1 MKNFK
6 RFLIVVICIAI
17 CGIVAFSLITI
28 ETKDVVQSA
37 PPLVPEK
44 KDAAIEIPVDTFY
57 NNITQLIGGTD
68 TLLSYNKK
76 WDANKIKPYAKNV
89 NSKTKRIEGNRLMPL
104 MEWNKLN
111 LERNNIADSSFAFYP
126 FSGGDFIH
134 LNWLYP
140 NADEYLLVAREAVG
154 SVPNLLNKNTDYVT
168 GYLNDIDYVLRDI
181 YSKSYFITKNMSA
194 DTKVDTQVNGMLPV
208 ILWAVARTNHEVLS
222 LTYKQIDENGVA
234 VDADSSVKK
243 PSAVEI
249 SIRHKTSKKIKKVT
263 YLSCDISDYGF
274 NLKPSNLTFLTNKIP
289 SNCNS
294 FIKSAS
300 YLLHYT
306 SFQKIRE
313 FILNK
318 SKFLVQDDTGIP
330 FKYFNSETWTGELF
344 GTYVLPVKDFS
355 ENLFQNDLLSAYK
368 SEKYKGSLTF
378 SLGYHW
384 GGQNR
389 QNQMVFIKH

>member
-17 CGIVAFSLITI
+17 CGIVAFSLMTI
-28 ETKDVVQSA
+28 ETKEVVQSA

-44 KDAAIEIPVDTFY
+44 KDSVIQIPVDTFY

-76 WDANKIKPYAKNV
+76 WDAIKIKPYAKNV

-104 MEWNKLN
+104 LEWNKAN
-111 LERNNIADSSFAFYP
+111 LERNKTSDASFAFYP

-140 NADEYLLVAREAVG
+140 NATEYLLVAREDVG
-154 SVPNLLNKNTDYVT
+154 SVPNLLDQNTDSVLS
-168 GYLNDIDYVLRDI
+168 YLQDVDFVLRDI
-181 YSKSYFITKNMSA
+181 YSKSYFITKNMST
-194 DTKVDTQVNGMLPV
+194 DTKVDTKVNGMLPL
-208 ILWAVARTNHEVLS
+208 ILWAVSRTNHEVLS
-222 LTYKQIDENGVA
+222 LNYRNIDANGVA
-234 VDADSSVKK
+234 IDADITKGK
-243 PSAVEI
+243 PSAVVI
-249 SIRHKTSKKIKKVT
+249 SVRHKVTRKIKRIT
-263 YLSCDISDYGF
+263 YLSCDISDKGF
-274 NLKPSNLTFLTNKIP
+274 KSKPNNLAFLSNTIP

-294 FIKSAS
+294 FVKSAS
-300 YLLHYT
+300 YLLHYD
-306 SFQKIRE
+306 SFKQIRD

-330 FKYFNSETWTGELF
+330 YKQFNSEIWTAELF
-344 GTYVLPVKDFS
+344 GSYVLPVKDFS

-368 SEKYKGSLTF
+368 SEMYKGPLKF

>member
-28 ETKDVVQSA
+28 ETKEVVQST

-44 KDAAIEIPVDTFY
+44 KDSAIEIPVDTFY
-57 NNITQLIGGTD
+57 NNITQLIGGND

-89 NSKTKRIEGNRLMPL
+89 NNKTKRIEGNRLMPL
-104 MEWNKLN
+104 MEWNKTN
-111 LERNNIADSSFAFYP
+111 LERNKTSDSSFAFYP

-140 NADEYLLVAREAVG
+140 NATEYLLVAREDVG

>member
-57 NNITQLIGGTD
+57 NNITQLIGGND

-76 WDANKIKPYAKNV
+76 WDANKIKTYAKNV

-104 MEWNKLN
+104 MEWNKTN
-111 LERNNIADSSFAFYP
+111 LERNKTSDSSFAFYP

-168 GYLNDIDYVLRDI
+168 EYLNDIDYVLRDI

-208 ILWAVARTNHEVLS
+208 ILWAVSRTNHEVLS

-234 VDADSSVKK
+234 VDADSSIKK

-300 YLLHYT
+300 YLLHYN

>member
-28 ETKDVVQSA
+28 ETKEVVQSA

-44 KDAAIEIPVDTFY
+44 KDSVVEIPVDTFY

-76 WDANKIKPYAKNV
+76 WDAIKIKPYAKNV
-89 NSKTKRIEGNRLMPL
+89 TSKTKRIEGNRLMPL
-104 MEWNKLN
+104 MEWNKTN
-111 LERNNIADSSFAFYP
+111 LERNKTSDSSFAFYP

-140 NADEYLLVAREAVG
+140 NATEYLLVAREDVG
-154 SVPNLLNKNTDYVT
+154 SVPNLLDQNTDSVLS
-168 GYLNDIDYVLRDI
+168 YLHDVDFVLRDI
-181 YSKSYFITKNMSA
+181 YSKSYFITKNMST
-194 DTKVDTQVNGMLPV
+194 DTKVDTKVNGMLPL
-208 ILWAVARTNHEVLS
+208 ILWAVSRTNHEVLS
-222 LTYKQIDENGVA
+222 LNYKNIDANGVA
-234 VDADSSVKK
+234 IDADITKGK
-243 PSAVEI
+243 PSAVVI
-249 SIRHKTSKKIKKVT
+249 SVRHKVTRKIKRIT
-263 YLSCDISDYGF
+263 YLSCDISDKGF
-274 NLKPSNLTFLTNKIP
+274 KSKPNNFTFLSNTIP
-289 SNCNS
+289 AKCNS
-294 FIKSAS
+294 FVKSAS
-300 YLLHYT
+300 YLLHYD
-306 SFQKIRE
+306 SFKQIRD

-330 FKYFNSETWTGELF
+330 YKHFNSEIWTAELF
-344 GTYVLPVKDFS
+344 GSYVLPVKDFS

-368 SEKYKGSLTF
+368 SEMYKGPLKF

>member
-1 MKNFK
+1 MKNSK
-6 RFLIVVICIAI
+6 RFLIAIICIAI
-17 CGIVAFSLITI
+17 CGIAAFSLIPSKKK
-28 ETKDVVQSA
+28 EVVQPA
-37 PPLVPEK
+37 QPLVAEK
-44 KDAAIEIPVDTFY
+44 KDSVIEIPVDTFY
-57 NNITQLIGGTD
+57 NNITQLIGGND

-76 WDANKIKPYAKNV
+76 WDANKIKPYAQNV

-104 MEWNKLN
+104 MEWNKSN

-140 NADEYLLVAREAVG
+140 NADEYLLVAREDVG
-154 SVPNLLNKNTDYVT
+154 TVPKLLNKNTDFVT

-181 YSKSYFITKNMSA
+181 YSKSYFITKNMSS
-194 DTKVDTQVNGMLPV
+194 DTKVDTQVNGMLPL
-208 ILWAVARTNHEVLS
+208 ILWAVSRTNHEVLS
-222 LTYKQIDENGVA
+222 LNYKQIDENGIAIDV
-234 VDADSSVKK
+234 DSSHTK
-243 PSAVEI
+243 PAAVEI
-249 SIRHKTSKKIKKVT
+249 SIRHKTSKKIKKIT
-263 YLSCDISDYGF
+263 YLSCDISDKGF
-274 NLKPSNLTFLTNKIP
+274 KATPNNFVFLSNKIP

-294 FIKSAS
+294 FVKSAS
-300 YLLHYT
+300 YLLHYE
-306 SFQKIRE
+306 SFKQIRD

-330 FKYFNSETWTGELF
+330 FKYFNSEAWTGELF

-355 ENLFQNDLLSAYK
+355 ENLFQNDLLGA
-368 SEKYKGSLTF
+368 YKGSMYKGPLTF

-389 QNQMVFIKH
+389 QNQMVFIKR

>member
-28 ETKDVVQSA
+28 ETKEVVQSA
-37 PPLVPEK
+37 PPLVLEK
-44 KDAAIEIPVDTFY
+44 KDSVVEIPIDTFY
-57 NNITQLIGGTD
+57 NNITQLIGGND

-89 NSKTKRIEGNRLMPL
+89 TSKTKRIEGNRLMPL

-140 NADEYLLVAREAVG
+140 NATEYLLVAREDVG
-154 SVPNLLNKNTDYVT
+154 SVPNLLDQNTDSVLS
-168 GYLNDIDYVLRDI
+168 YLQDVDFVLRDI
-181 YSKSYFITKNMSA
+181 YSKSYFITKNMST
-194 DTKVDTQVNGMLPV
+194 DTKVDTKVNGMLPL
-208 ILWAVARTNHEVLS
+208 ILWAVSRTNHEVLS
-222 LTYKQIDENGVA
+222 LNYKNIDANGVA
-234 VDADSSVKK
+234 IDADITKGK
-243 PSAVEI
+243 PSAVVI
-249 SIRHKTSKKIKKVT
+249 SVRHKVTRKIKRIT
-263 YLSCDISDYGF
+263 YLSCDISDKGF
-274 NLKPSNLTFLTNKIP
+274 KSKPNNFAFLSNTIP
-289 SNCNS
+289 ANCNS
-294 FIKSAS
+294 FVKSAS
-300 YLLHYT
+300 YLLHYD
-306 SFQKIRE
+306 SFKQIRD

-330 FKYFNSETWTGELF
+330 YKQFNSEIWTAELF
-344 GTYVLPVKDFS
+344 GSYVLPVKDFS

-368 SEKYKGSLTF
+368 SEMYKGPLKF

>member
-6 RFLIVVICIAI
+6 RFLIVVTCIGI

>member
-28 ETKDVVQSA
+28 ETKEVIQST

-44 KDAAIEIPVDTFY
+44 KDSAIEIPVDTFY
-57 NNITQLIGGTD
+57 NNITQLIGGND

-104 MEWNKLN
+104 LEWNKAN
-111 LERNNIADSSFAFYP
+111 LERNKTSDSSFAFYP

-140 NADEYLLVAREAVG
+140 NATEYLLVAREDVG
-154 SVPNLLNKNTDYVT
+154 SVPNLLDQNTDSVLS
-168 GYLNDIDYVLRDI
+168 YLQDVDFVLRDI
-181 YSKSYFITKNMSA
+181 YSKSYFITKNMST
-194 DTKVDTQVNGMLPV
+194 DTKVDTKVNGMLPL
-208 ILWAVARTNHEVLS
+208 ILWAVSRTNHEVLS
-222 LTYKQIDENGVA
+222 LNYKNIDENGVA
-234 VDADSSVKK
+234 VDADLTKGK
-243 PSAVEI
+243 PSAVVI
-249 SIRHKTSKKIKKVT
+249 SVRHKVTRKIKRIT
-263 YLSCDISDYGF
+263 YLSCDISDKGF
-274 NLKPSNLTFLTNKIP
+274 KAKPNNFVFLSNTIP
-289 SNCNS
+289 ANCNS
-294 FIKSAS
+294 FVKSAS
-300 YLLHYT
+300 YLLHYD
-306 SFQKIRE
+306 SFKQIRD

-330 FKYFNSETWTGELF
+330 YKHFNTEAWVAELF
-344 GTYVLPVKDFS
+344 GSYVLPVKDFS

-368 SEKYKGSLTF
+368 SEKYKGPLKF